1 MFIYHKRSVALVGA
15 IWMYCL
21 IYLSCPD
28 CIQVC
33 GQFHY
38 AFNIYEYI
46 TTLIIIP
53 FDSIAFPK
61 SYSGF
66 YESDTEVILHS
77 YSIYPYSKYAAL
89 VFNNWKNF
97 FPSLC

>member
-1 MFIYHKRSVALVGA
+1 
-15 IWMYCL
+15 MYCL

-46 TTLIIIP
+46 TTLIVIP

-66 YESDTEVILHS
+66 YESDTEVILRS

-89 VFNNWKNF
+89 VFNN
-97 FPSLC
+97 